1 MLFKNDFYKVN
12 ASNTIEETTTF
23 TIEIEKDHDIFK
35 GHFPDNPV
43 TPGVAQMEVVKE
55 LVSEAKNTEAKLIS
69 MGNCKFL
76 AILNP
81 NENSVVDVVLKITE
95 TEEGQLKVSAVIKT
109 EATSFLKMSAFYS
122 KN

>member
-1 MLFKNDFYKVN
+1 MLFKDNFYKIT
-12 ASNTIEETTTF
+12 ASNTVEETSTF
-23 TIEIEKDHDIFK
+23 TIEIEKGHDIFK

-43 TPGVAQMEVVKE
+43 TPGVAQMEIVKE
-55 LVSEAKNTEAKLIS
+55 LVSEAKDIDAKLVS

-81 NENSVVDVVLKITE
+81 QENSVVDVVLKISE
-95 TEEGQLKVSAVIKT
+95 TEENQLKVSAVIKN
-109 EATSFLKMSAFYS
+109 EEKSFLKMSAFYS

>member
-12 ASNTIEETTTF
+12 ASNTVEETTTF

-35 GHFPDNPV
+35 GHFPENPV
-43 TPGVAQMEVVKE
+43 TPGVAQMEIVKE
-55 LVSEAKNTEAKLIS
+55 LVSEATNTEAKLVS

-81 NENSVVDVVLKITE
+81 NENSIVDVILKINE
-95 TEEGQLKVSAVIKT
+95 TEDKQLKVSAVIKD
-109 EATSFLKMSAFYS
+109 ESTSFLKMSAFYT